1 MKAAGKFLELI
12 GMVVVLSGL
21 LFGVQF
27 SLIKFELGALFAG
40 AAIFYAGWMMEK
52 KQ

>member
-1 MKAAGKFLELI
+1 VKVAGKFLELI
-12 GMVVVLSGL
+12 GMVVVLSGF

-40 AAIFYAGWMMEK
+40 GAIFYCGWLMERK
-52 KQ
+52 T